1 LHHLEAMLGPAGR
14 RRKFMS
20 LDSGQIAK
28 IAALSRLKV
37 APGQA
42 QALEQQ
48 LNNIMQLAD
57 RLSSENT
64 EGVEPLA
71 HPLSL
76 IQSVAL
82 RLREDAVTE
91 LDNRTANMANAPAA
105 EKGLFLVP
113 KVIE

>member
-1 LHHLEAMLGPAGR
+1 
-14 RRKFMS
+14 MS

-28 IAALSRLKV
+28 IAALSRLKLQAEQ
-37 APGQA
+37 AP
-42 QALEQQ
+42 ALEQQ
-48 LNNIMQLAD
+48 LNNIMALAD
-57 RLSSENT
+57 RLASANT

-76 IQSVAL
+76 IQPIAL

-91 LDNRTANMANAPAA
+91 ANQRALNMANAPAA
-105 EKGLFLVP
+105 QDGLFLVP

>member
-1 LHHLEAMLGPAGR
+1 
-14 RRKFMS
+14 MS

-37 APGQA
+37 APEQA
-42 QALEQQ
+42 QVLEQQ

-64 EGVEPLA
+64 ECVEPLA

-76 IQSVAL
+76 IQPIAL

-91 LDNRTANMANAPAA
+91 VDNRTANMANAPAA

>member
-1 LHHLEAMLGPAGR
+1 
-14 RRKFMS
+14 MS

-28 IAALSRLKV
+28 IAALSRLKLT
-37 APGQA
+37 AEQA

-57 RLSSENT
+57 RLGSEDT
-64 EGVEPLA
+64 TGVEPLA
-71 HPLSL
+71 HPISL
-76 IQSVAL
+76 IQPIAL
-82 RLREDAVTE
+82 RFREDKVSEA
-91 LDNRTANMANAPAA
+91 DNRAANMANAPAA

>member
-1 LHHLEAMLGPAGR
+1 
-14 RRKFMS
+14 MS

-37 APGQA
+37 APEQA

-64 EGVEPLA
+64 EGVEPLS
-71 HPLSL
+71 HPLAL
-76 IQSVAL
+76 IQPVAL

-91 LDNRTANMANAPAA
+91 ADNRTANMVNAPAA
-105 EKGLFLVP
+105 EKSLFLVP